1 MKDLKAEDFAMPGGL
16 ADCFAEKMKK
26 DLKATQLRRFFHE
39 IKDLKLG
46 FKATGF
52 NRSRIAMLMPML
64 AYAKGRGVIPQ
75 EFYDL
80 MTQCFGMEKCQDAE
94 DFDRAV
100 DLLEAILA
108 YHKMYAQK

>member
-1 MKDLKAEDFAMPGGL
+1 MTQNYPSSSRGEQRSNDPLVSKIKSLPRMNNLKAEDFAMPGGL

-39 IKDLKLG
+39 IKDLKLE
-46 FKATGF
+46 FKVTGF

-75 EFYDL
+75 I
-80 MTQCFGMEKCQDAE
+80 G
-94 DFDRAV
+94 RAHV
-100 DLLEAILA
+100 
-108 YHKMYAQK
+108 